1 MAKPTIRATFRAL
14 NPKRKRRKLGVK
26 ANPAPGHPLHAYLQ
40 TYNDW
45 ALAAGYSAHTMTSR
59 RAAVLRFIVWCD
71 ERGIQRPTELTRPML
86 ERYQR
91 HLYQHRKTNGAPLS
105 VVAQLGLLNAIT
117 AWFRWMVR
125 QHHLLHN
132 PAADLELP
140 KKPQTLPKTI
150 LSIAQVESV
159 LNQGDISSL
168 LGIRNRALMELF
180 YSSGIRRMELTALK
194 LYDVDTERGTLMV
207 RLGKGGKD
215 RFIPLGTR
223 ACAWVDK
230 YLHSVRSEIVSGY
243 DDQTLFLDDFGQ
255 PMTVRFLGDLVRR
268 HLEAAGITTPGACHV
283 FRHAMATHMLEN
295 GADIRFI
302 QAMLGHAS
310 LETTQIY
317 TRVSMSKLKE
327 IHSAT
332 HPAKLQRK
340 DKEKTQH
347 QSTDEAAALLQ
358 ALIDEGDNDMD
369 DVDSK
374 NNA

>member
-1 MAKPTIRATFRAL
+1 
-14 NPKRKRRKLGVK
+14 
-26 ANPAPGHPLHAYLQ
+26 
-40 TYNDW
+40 
-45 ALAAGYSAHTMTSR
+45 MTSR

-340 DKEKTQH
+340 DKEHKQTEH
-347 QSTDEAAALLQ
+347 GTEDDEAAALLQ
-358 ALIDEGDNDMD
+358 ALIDEGEYDGDSDDNE
-369 DVDSK
+369 
-374 NNA
+374 